1 MTSELDIVVLT
12 EPLVEHALEKGDVGT
27 VVHVFRQGEAFEVE
41 FVTLKGA
48 TAALVTLKP
57 SQFRAVERR
66 DLLHVRDWPD
76 ANNNTKALA
85 A

>member
-1 MTSELDIVVLT
+1 MTSELDVVVLS
-12 EPLVEHALEKGDVGT
+12 EPWVEHALEKGDVGT
-27 VVHVFRQGEAFEVE
+27 VVHVLRENEAYEVE

-57 SQFRAVERR
+57 SQFRAVEQR
-66 DLLHVRDWPD
+66 DMLHVRDWPA
-76 ANNNTKALA
+76 ANKNTKALA

>member
-1 MTSELDIVVLT
+1 MTSELDVVILS
-12 EPLVEHALEKGDVGT
+12 ESLAEHALEKGDVGT
-27 VVHVFRQGEAFEVE
+27 VVHVHNRGEAYEVE

-57 SQFRAVERR
+57 SQFRPVQLR
-66 DLLHVRDWPD
+66 DMLHVRDWQGAGGPG
-76 ANNNTKALA
+76 ALA

>member
-1 MTSELDIVVLT
+1 MTSELDVVVLT

-27 VVHVFRQGEAFEVE
+27 VVHIFRQGEAYEVE
-41 FVTLKGA
+41 FVTLKGT

-57 SQFRAVERR
+57 SQFRSVERR
-66 DLLHVRDWPD
+66 DLLHVRDWPG
-76 ANNNTKALA
+76 ANSTKALA